1 MKRKYIGTA
10 AAVGSIAVV
19 GYFLVPLVAA
29 WSITLFPPAADGVTP
44 LVRMAIL
51 NHVLPGL
58 AVGIILGV
66 AAVVLSPI
74 RSVFVLTLPAI
85 IVFLAYLVLQM
96 TLYPIDWN
104 TRVVLTL
111 LLPEWTAFIIGA
123 SGVAIIGGTRRGA
136 NQTSH
141 ATSEPARNA
150 GSSAHEG

>member
-10 AAVGSIAVV
+10 AAVGSIAFV

-29 WSITLFPPAADGVTP
+29 WSITLFPPAEDGVAP

-74 RSVFVLTLPAI
+74 RSVLVLTLPAI

-96 TLYPIDWN
+96 TLYPIDWS

-111 LLPEWTAFIIGA
+111 LLPEWAAFIIGA

-136 NQTSH
+136 NQASH
-141 ATSEPARNA
+141 ARSEPARNA